1 MLISKIQAQHR
12 QKMAYVYLRQ
22 STMAQVYHHQ
32 ESTQR
37 QYALKDRALELGWM
51 PDQIRVLDADLGLS
65 GTQGNNRLDFQTL
78 VADVSLEKV
87 GAVFALEVS
96 RLSRSCSDW
105 HRLLEICSLTGT
117 LIVDAD
123 GCYDPADFNDQL
135 LLGLKGTM
143 SQAELHFLRGRLQ
156 GGKRNKAQRGELRF
170 PLPVGFVYGEESSM
184 MVVDPDAEVQNA
196 VRLAFSLF
204 RQTGSAYGVVRH
216 FLQHH
221 LSFPRR
227 AYGGVWKGKV
237 LWGQLQHGRVLGLLS
252 NPCYAGAYAFGRS
265 RGVKSIST
273 DGQVQSKIQK
283 QPMDS
288 WLVLIQQHHAG
299 YISWNEYLENQQMLK
314 QNQTNQPELC
324 SSGAAREGR
333 ALLQGLLLCGH
344 CGRRLSPR
352 YTGNGGIYPV
362 YECTRRQ
369 KDTDYS
375 PDCVRL
381 SADLIDQAVSQRILE
396 ILQPD
401 QMEIAFRAVQ
411 ELERRSQSIDQQW
424 RMRLERLDYQAQL
437 AQRRYEEVDP
447 SNRLV
452 AGTLERRWNEA
463 LQAKA
468 TALEELQQHRQQ
480 QGLELTEEQK
490 GQLLALAKDFPQLW
504 QSSSTAAQDRK
515 RMLRLLIKDITVNR
529 QQPQRK
535 AVLHICW
542 QGGAVEDLSIDI
554 PLPAPD
560 KVRYPEAVVNRVRAL
575 ALSMNDKQIMAA
587 LNQEGLLSARGHPFT
602 LSMIKWIRC
611 RHAIPAKPSLKL
623 PEELTVGEVAR
634 RFNVSHGVVYYWIE
648 HHHLSARKLGPG
660 LPIYIKLDP
669 ETETRLQSWVAQSNR
684 IKQARSPNPAAPCV
698 L

>member
-1 MLISKIQAQHR
+1 MLSSKIQAQHR

-22 STMAQVYHHQ
+22 STMAQVFHHQ

-37 QYALKDRALELGWM
+37 QYALKDKALELGWR
-51 PDQIRVLDADLGLS
+51 PDQIRVLDADLGIS
-65 GTQGNNRLDFQTL
+65 GTQMNNRQDFQTL

-170 PLPVGFVYGEESSM
+170 PLPVGFVYGEEPGS
-184 MVVDPDAEVQNA
+184 VVFEPDAEVQNA
-196 VRLAFSLF
+196 VRLVFQLF

-216 FLQHH
+216 FLQHN

-227 AYGGVWKGKV
+227 AYGGVWNGKI
-237 LWGQLQHGRVLGLLS
+237 LWGRLQHGRVLGLLS
-252 NPCYAGAYAFGRS
+252 NPCYAGAYVFGRH

-273 DGQVQSKIQK
+273 DGQIQSKFQK

-288 WLVLIQQHHAG
+288 WLVLIQQHHPG
-299 YISWNEYLENQQMLK
+299 YISWDEYLEHQQMLK

-333 ALLQGLLLCGH
+333 ALLQGLLLCGR

-352 YTGNGGIYPV
+352 YTGNGGIHPV

-369 KDTDYS
+369 EDTDYS
-375 PDCVRL
+375 PDCIRL

-396 ILQPD
+396 ILQPE
-401 QMEIAFRAVQ
+401 QIEIAFRAVQ
-411 ELERRSQSIDQQW
+411 ELERRSQAVDQQW
-424 RMRLERLDYQAQL
+424 RLRLERLEYQAQL

-452 AGTLERRWNEA
+452 AGTLEQRWNEA

-468 TALEELQQHRQQ
+468 TAQEELNQHRKQ

-490 GQLLALAKDFPQLW
+490 GQLLALAKDLPQLW
-504 QSSSTAAQDRK
+504 KSSSTTAVDRK
-515 RMLRLLIKDITVNR
+515 RILRLLLKDITVER
-529 QQPQRK
+529 PQTNRK
-535 AVLHICW
+535 ALLHICW

-554 PLPAPD
+554 PLPVPD

-575 ALSMNDKQIMAA
+575 ALSMNDTQIMATF
-587 LNQEGLLSARGHPFT
+587 NQEGRLSAKGKPYT
-602 LSMIKWIRC
+602 SSMIKWIRL
-611 RHAIPAKPSLKL
+611 RHAIPAPSPKL
-623 PEELTVGEVAR
+623 PGELTVGEVAKH
-634 RFNVSHGVVYYWIE
+634 FNVSHGVVYYWIGRS
-648 HHHLSARKLGPG
+648 HLSARKPGPG
-660 LPIYIKLDP
+660 LPLCIQLSPD
-669 ETETRLQSWVAQSNR
+669 TEAQLQSWVANSNR
-684 IKQARSPNPAAPCV
+684 IKPPQSPNLVAPCAI
-698 L
+698 

>member
-1 MLISKIQAQHR
+1 MLTSKIQAQHR

-22 STMAQVYHHQ
+22 STMAQVFHHQ

-37 QYALKDRALELGWM
+37 QYALKDKALELGWL
-51 PDQIRVLDADLGLS
+51 PDQIRVLDADLGIS
-65 GTQGNNRLDFQTL
+65 GAQMNNRQDFKTL

-170 PLPVGFVYGEESSM
+170 PLPVGFVYGEEPGS
-184 MVVDPDAEVQNA
+184 VVFEPDAEVQNS
-196 VRLAFSLF
+196 VRLVFKLF

-227 AYGGVWKGKV
+227 AYGGVWNGKI
-237 LWGQLQHGRVLGLLS
+237 LWGRLQHGRVLGLLS
-252 NPCYAGAYAFGRS
+252 NPCYAGAYVFGRH

-273 DGQVQSKIQK
+273 DGQIESKFQK

-288 WLVLIQQHHAG
+288 WLVLIQQHHPG
-299 YISWNEYLENQQMLK
+299 YISWDEYLEHQQMLK
-314 QNQTNQPELC
+314 QNQTNHPELC

-333 ALLQGLLLCGH
+333 ALLQGLLLCGR

-352 YTGNGGIYPV
+352 YTGNGGIHPV

-369 KDTDYS
+369 EDTDYS
-375 PDCVRL
+375 PDCIRL
-381 SADLIDQAVSQRILE
+381 SADLIDQAVSTRILE
-396 ILQPD
+396 ILQPE
-401 QMEIAFRAVQ
+401 QIEIAFRAVQ
-411 ELERRSQSIDQQW
+411 ELDRRSQAIDQQW
-424 RMRLERLDYQAQL
+424 RLRLERLEYQAQL

-447 SNRLV
+447 ANRLV
-452 AGTLERRWNEA
+452 AGTLEQRWNEA

-468 TALEELQQHRQQ
+468 TAQAELNEHRQQ

-490 GQLLALAKDFPQLW
+490 GQLLALAKDLPQLW
-504 QSSSTAAQDRK
+504 KSPSTTAVDRK
-515 RMLRLLIKDITVNR
+515 RILRLLIKDITVER
-529 QQPQRK
+529 QPPARK
-535 AVLHICW
+535 ASLHICW
-542 QGGAVEDLSIDI
+542 QGGAIEDLRIDI

-560 KVRYPEAVVNRVRAL
+560 KVRYPEAVVNRVRTL
-575 ALSMNDKQIMAA
+575 ALSMNDTQIRATF
-587 LNQEGLLSARGHPFT
+587 NQEGHLSARGKPYT
-602 LSMIKWIRC
+602 SGMIKWIRL
-611 RHAIPAKPSLKL
+611 RHAIPAPSFKQ
-623 PEELTVGEVAR
+623 PDELTVGEVAK
-634 RFNVSHGVVYYWIE
+634 RFNVSHGVVYYWVE
-648 HHHLSARKLGPG
+648 HKQLAARKLGPG
-660 LPIYIKLDP
+660 FPIYLKLNP
-669 ETETRLQSWVAQSNR
+669 ETETQLQNWVASSKR
-684 IKQARSPNPAAPCV
+684 IKPLPSPTSAVPCAI
-698 L
+698 

>member
-1 MLISKIQAQHR
+1 MISKIQAHHR

-65 GTQGNNRLDFQTL
+65 GTQMNHRQDFKTL

-87 GAVFALEVS
+87 GAVFALEAS

-117 LIVDAD
+117 LMVDAD

-170 PLPVGFVYGEESSM
+170 PLPVGFVYGEEPGS
-184 MVVDPDAEVQNA
+184 VLLDPDVEVQHA
-196 VRLAFSLF
+196 VRLVFTLL

-227 AYGGVWKGKV
+227 AYGGVWNGKI
-237 LWGQLQHGRVLGLLS
+237 LWGPLQHGRVLGLLS
-252 NPCYAGAYAFGRS
+252 NPCYAGAYVYGRRRS
-265 RGVKSIST
+265 VKSIST
-273 DGQVQSKIQK
+273 DGVVQSKVQR
-283 QPMDS
+283 QPLDA
-288 WLVLIQQHHAG
+288 WLVLIQTHHPG
-299 YISWNEYLENQQMLK
+299 YIGWDEYLENQQMLAE
-314 QNQTNQPELC
+314 NQTNQPEHCL
-324 SSGAAREGR
+324 SGAAREGR
-333 ALLQGLLLCGH
+333 ALLQGLLVCGH

-352 YTGNGGIYPV
+352 YTGHGGIHPV

-369 KDTDYS
+369 TDTHYS
-375 PDCVRL
+375 SACVRL
-381 SADLIDQAVSQRILE
+381 SADLIDQAVGQRILE
-396 ILQPD
+396 ILQPE
-401 QMEIAFRAVQ
+401 QIEIAFRAVQ
-411 ELERRSQSIDQQW
+411 ELERRSQAIDQQW
-424 RMRLERLDYQAQL
+424 RMRMERLEYQAQM

-452 AGTLERRWNEA
+452 AATLEQRWNET

-468 TALEELQQHRQQ
+468 SAQDEFNQHRQR
-480 QGLELTEEQK
+480 QGLELTQEQK
-490 GQLLALAKDFPQLW
+490 GQLLALAKDLPQLW
-504 QSSSTAAQDRK
+504 KSPSTSAQDRK
-515 RMLRLLIKDITVNR
+515 RMLRLLLKDVTVER
-529 QQPQRK
+529 LRDQRK
-535 AVLHICW
+535 ALLHLRW
-542 QGGAVEDLSIDI
+542 QGGAVEDLNVDI

-560 KVRYPEAVVNRVRAL
+560 QVRYPQSIVDRVRSL
-575 ALSMNDKQIMAA
+575 ARSLSDAQIAA
-587 LNQEGLLSARGHPFT
+587 TLKAEGLLSAKGKTFT
-602 LSMIKWIRC
+602 VSMVKWIRY
-611 RHAIPAKPSLKL
+611 RHEIAAPSLKR
-623 PEELTVGEVAR
+623 PEELTVAEIAQ
-634 RFNVSHGVVYYWIE
+634 RFRVSSGVVYYWIQRG
-648 HHHLSARKLGPG
+648 HLPARSLGPG
-660 LPIYIKLDP
+660 TPYWITLGPEKEAELQAWVTNSTRIHRAPI
-669 ETETRLQSWVAQSNR
+669 SNLTVSGA
-684 IKQARSPNPAAPCV
+684 I
-698 L
+698 